1 MLDDPGEPGLTV
13 LRGDPVGHVRDLKR
27 HDGLGVWLCG
37 GSTLAGE
44 LQAEIDEL
52 VVKINPVVA
61 GDGLPLFAHPLEPR
75 TLQLVERHG

>member
-1 MLDDPGEPGLTV
+1 M
-13 LRGDPVGHVRDLKR
+13 
-27 HDGLGVWLCG
+27 WLCG